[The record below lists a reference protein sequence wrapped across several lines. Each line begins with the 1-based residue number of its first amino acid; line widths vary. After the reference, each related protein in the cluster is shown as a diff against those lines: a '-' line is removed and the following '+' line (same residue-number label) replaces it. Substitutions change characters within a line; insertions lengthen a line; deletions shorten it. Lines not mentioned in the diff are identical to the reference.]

1 MFGVIHVARCFVTN
15 PRPFEVNKFFVL
27 CVPECNRV
35 SSSLTWEWGLMC
47 TIRNNLLYYIFSVLC
62 SLTKDSQTE
71 CDLAAINCLQ
81 YCSRFVS
88 RCFVQDLYL
97 VPFLKQTPSNVKFS
111 IYMRA
116 GKPLHHK
123 WNIHFCRSQFISRLQ
138 QRHLPHQSN
147 INYSWF
153 NY

>member
-1 MFGVIHVARCFVTN
+1 
-15 PRPFEVNKFFVL
+15 
-27 CVPECNRV
+27 
-35 SSSLTWEWGLMC
+35 MC

-123 WNIHFCRSQFISRLQ
+123 
-138 QRHLPHQSN
+138 
-147 INYSWF
+147 
-153 NY
+153 